1 MNMIHVNR
9 DRQNL
14 GQFTPEDISA
24 GLASGQLLPTDLG
37 WREGMDGWKPLST
50 FSDLPAAGELVPPTL
65 APGSPLPET
74 EMQPAVISPAWE
86 RDSGTLFTRAYE
98 SVREVLSNPRQV
110 FASMPVTGGFRHPLI
125 FLLVMETICGLVSMV
140 YSLAFEFIRPRTGQ
154 DELTLKMSVIIYVVV
169 AIFLPLIIAIGSFIS
184 AGILHVCLMIVGA
197 APKSFEATYRVIC
210 YANGATSVFLLIPIC
225 GSLVQAIW
233 NFYAII
239 AGFREVHGTTTG
251 KAVFAVLLPG
261 VVCCGLAIGLFALAA
276 AIPAL
281 SQAVK

>member
-1 MNMIHVNR
+1 
-9 DRQNL
+9 
-14 GQFTPEDISA
+14 
-24 GLASGQLLPTDLG
+24 
-37 WREGMDGWKPLST
+37 
-50 FSDLPAAGELVPPTL
+50 
-65 APGSPLPET
+65 
-74 EMQPAVISPAWE
+74 
-86 RDSGTLFTRAYE
+86 
-98 SVREVLSNPRQV
+98 
-110 FASMPVTGGFRHPLI
+110 
-125 FLLVMETICGLVSMV
+125 MV

-169 AIFLPLIIAIGSFIS
+169 AVFLPLIIAVGSFIS

-251 KAVFAVLLPG
+251 KAVCAVLLPG
-261 VVCCGLAIGLFALAA
+261 VVCCGLAVGLFALAA
-276 AIPAL
+276 TIPAL
-281 SQAVK
+281 SQAMK